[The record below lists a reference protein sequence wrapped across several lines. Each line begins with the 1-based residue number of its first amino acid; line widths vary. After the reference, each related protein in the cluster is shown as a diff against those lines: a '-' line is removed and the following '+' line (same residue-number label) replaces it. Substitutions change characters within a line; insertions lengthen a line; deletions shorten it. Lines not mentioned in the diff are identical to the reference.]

1 MGEKKRDSSID
12 AIKGLA
18 IVLVMVGHVFVHN
31 QMEDPY
37 IYDFIKAVQ
46 MPLFMIV
53 SGYLCGMGRKIT
65 DISSYGKVLKKRTL
79 AYLVPFFSWLVLQHL
94 NHLRLAFGR
103 IFFELD
109 YGLWFLAVL
118 FILTFM
124 VYNAQFIS
132 AIFGGKKKAGG
143 ELVFW
148 SVYGLQCMVLVVQI
162 FMGNSLFSPYLTIL
176 YVPFYM
182 LGYVA
187 GNYGKQYFCWN
198 QNISGKIDCKNSRW
212 IRRSMVAAGLA
223 LLYLTAARNL
233 NSMESKIDIIIQMA
247 ASLFGSMAI
256 IYGIFCLPEGKMK
269 KFFAKIGNYTL
280 EIYVIHYHF
289 ANILNF
295 QQKAYD
301 VYTVQG
307 AMFVIGSF
315 AAMSSITFVLIRLM
329 KKVKI
334 LDRLFFGKFS

>member
-1 MGEKKRDSSID
+1 MEKKKRDSSID

-18 IVLVMVGHVFVHN
+18 IVLVMIGHVFVHN

-65 DISSYGKVLKKRTL
+65 DISSYGKIMKKRAA

-118 FILTFM
+118 FLLTFM

-132 AIFGGKKKAGG
+132 SILGGRKKAAG

-148 SVYGLQCMVLVVQI
+148 GVYGLQCLVLVIQI
-162 FMGNSLFSPYLTIL
+162 LTGNSLFSPYLTIL

-187 GNYGKQYFCWN
+187 GNYGRQYFCWN
-198 QNISGKIDCKNSRW
+198 QSISGKIDCRNNWW
-212 IRRSMVAAGLA
+212 IRGSMLVAGLA
-223 LLYLTAARNL
+223 VLYLVAARNL
-233 NSMESKIDIIIQMA
+233 NSMESKADTIIQMA
-247 ASLFGSMAI
+247 ASLFGSMAV
-256 IYGIFCLPEGKMK
+256 IYGVFFLPGGKIK
-269 KFFAKIGNYTL
+269 NFFAKIGNYTL
-280 EIYVIHYHF
+280 EIYVVHYHF
-289 ANILNF
+289 ANVLNV
-295 QQKAYD
+295 QQKVYD
-301 VYTVQG
+301 VYTPQG
-307 AMFVIGSF
+307 AVFVITSF
-315 AAMSSITFVLIRLM
+315 TVMSILTFVLVLSM
-329 KKVKI
+329 KKIKI
-334 LDRLFFGKFS
+334 LDKIFFGKF